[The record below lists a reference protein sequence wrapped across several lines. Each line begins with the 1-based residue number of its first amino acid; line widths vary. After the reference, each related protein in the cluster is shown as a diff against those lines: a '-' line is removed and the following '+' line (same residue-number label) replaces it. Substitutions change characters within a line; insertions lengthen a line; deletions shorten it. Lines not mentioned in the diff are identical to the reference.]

1 MLSLS
6 VVIPSFNRAHFL
18 PRAIESVRSQIE
30 AGDEI
35 IVVDD
40 GSTDNT
46 ESVVNQIGDARIRYI
61 RQAKAGAGAARNRGV
76 REATG
81 DLIAFQDSDDE
92 WLPGKAA
99 LQREFLAAHPD
110 ILFCFTDLGR
120 DYGGTRHALLRGGLW
135 HQDLRDWADILT
147 PAVRYLDCDVY
158 IGDLYHGAMYHN
170 YFSIICTMIRREEAG
185 DAIRFAEGVATFEE
199 CECFGRIAGRGQCAF
214 LDRIGAL
221 QHKHTGPRI
230 TDADWVA
237 RAESRL
243 TILQNVWGS
252 DPRFLAQY
260 GEEYRAL
267 VNQVRLARVRG
278 LIALGKP
285 RQARAEI
292 RSLAG
297 VPWLYRAASH
307 VPASVINPVV
317 ALRHAIHNLL
327 APPESAQVQT

>member
-6 VVIPSFNRAHFL
+6 VIIPTFNRAHL
-18 PRAIESVRSQIE
+18 LRRAIESVRSQLE
-30 AGDEI
+30 KGDEI

-40 GSTDNT
+40 GSTDT
-46 ESVVNQIGDARIRYI
+46 TAAVVKQIRDTRIRYV

-81 DLIAFQDSDDE
+81 ELIAFQDSDDE

-99 LQREFLAAHPD
+99 LQREFLAARPD

-120 DYGGTRHALLRGGLW
+120 DYGGQRHALLRGGLW
-135 HQDLRDWADILT
+135 HQDLRDWAEILT
-147 PAVRYLDCDVY
+147 PAVRCLDCDVY
-158 IGDLYHGAMYHN
+158 IGDLYHGAMFHN
-170 YFSIICTMIRREEAG
+170 YFSIICTMIRRKEAG
-185 DAIRFAEGVATFEE
+185 DAIHFAEGVATFEE
-199 CECFGRIAGRGQCAF
+199 CECFGRIAGRGRCAF

-221 QHKHTGPRI
+221 QHKHPGPRI

-243 TILQNVWGS
+243 TVLESVWGS
-252 DPRFLAQY
+252 DPRFLAQH

-267 VNQVRLARVRG
+267 VNQVRLAKVRG
-278 LIALGKP
+278 LIVLGKP
-285 RQARAEI
+285 QEARAEI

-297 VPWLYRAASH
+297 VPLFYRAASH

-317 ALRHAIHNLL
+317 ALRHAMLDLL
-327 APPESAQVQT
+327 SPAEKAQVQT